1 MSPSLEFEG
10 KDIEQA
16 VKNACDALNIP
27 RGKLKH
33 DVISYGS
40 TGIFGLVGAKKA
52 KIRVKV
58 PESLCEIKPK
68 TVCKKQ
74 PNSIGDGDKSLT
86 EAPITEA
93 PVTEAPVTE
102 APVTEAPVTEAP
114 VTEAPVCTATTH
126 DDFKP
131 VDLGRDVLQRIIDCI
146 TTDTTISIEPDEDRI
161 LLRVKGDNPALLIGK
176 HGQTLEAIQ
185 YLVEKIINK
194 NSEQRIRIQ
203 VDVDGYLENRQISL
217 QKLVGRLAKKAKQ
230 TGKPVTIGQMNAYD
244 RRIVHLALKDD
255 SELRTKSIGNG
266 YIKKLMIFPRKN
278 SIKKKASG

>member
-16 VKNACDALNIP
+16 VKNACAALNVP
-27 RGKLKH
+27 KEKLKH

-40 TGIFGLVGAKKA
+40 TGIFGLVGAKQA
-52 KIRVKV
+52 KIRVKE
-58 PESLCEIKPK
+58 PDSLREIKPE

-74 PNSIGDGDKSLT
+74 PNSISVGDGDQSLT
-86 EAPITEA
+86 KV
-93 PVTEAPVTE
+93 PVS
-102 APVTEAPVTEAP
+102 
-114 VTEAPVCTATTH
+114 TTTTP
-126 DDFKP
+126 DDCKP
-131 VDLGRDVLQRIIDCI
+131 VDLGRDVLQHIIDCI
-146 TTDTTISIEPDEDRI
+146 VADTTISTERDEDRI

-194 NSEQRIRIQ
+194 SSEQRIRIQ
-203 VDVDGYLENRQISL
+203 VDVDGYLENRQTSL

-255 SELRTKSIGNG
+255 SEIRTKSIGNG

-278 SIKKKASG
+278 SIREKVSD

>member
-10 KDIEQA
+10 KDIDQA
-16 VKNACDALNIP
+16 VKNACDALDIP
-27 RGKLKH
+27 KEKLKH

-52 KIRVKV
+52 KIRVKA
-58 PESLCEIKPK
+58 PESLPEIKPE
-68 TVCKKQ
+68 TVGKKQ
-74 PNSIGDGDKSLT
+74 PNNIDAGDKLLT
-86 EAPITEA
+86 EPPER
-93 PVTEAPVTE
+93 
-102 APVTEAPVTEAP
+102 
-114 VTEAPVCTATTH
+114 TARAL

-131 VDLGRDVLQRIIDCI
+131 DTGLEDTVGFGSDVLQHIIDCI
-146 TTDTTISIEPDEDRI
+146 STDATISIERNEDKI
-161 LLRVKGDNPALLIGK
+161 LLRVKVDNPALLIGK

-185 YLVEKIINK
+185 YLVEKIVNK

-203 VDVDGYLENRQISL
+203 VDVEGYLEKRQASL
-217 QKLVGRLAKKAKQ
+217 QELVGRLAKKAKQ

-255 SELRTKSIGNG
+255 SGVRTKSIGNG

-278 SIKKKASG
+278 SIREKASG

>member
-16 VKNACDALNIP
+16 VKNACDSLNIP
-27 RGKLKH
+27 KEKLKH

-52 KIRVKV
+52 KIRVKE
-58 PESLCEIKPK
+58 PESLREIKPE
-68 TVCKKQ
+68 TVGKKQ
-74 PNSIGDGDKSLT
+74 LNSIGDSDKSLT
-86 EAPITEA
+86 EAP
-93 PVTEAPVTE
+93 VS
-102 APVTEAPVTEAP
+102 
-114 VTEAPVCTATTH
+114 TATTP
-126 DDFKP
+126 DNFKP
-131 VDLGRDVLQRIIDCI
+131 VDLGRDVLQHIIDCI
-146 TTDTTISIEPDEDRI
+146 TTDTIISIERDEDRI

-203 VDVDGYLENRQISL
+203 VDVNGYLENREISL

-230 TGKPVTIGQMNAYD
+230 TRKPVTIGQMNAYD

-255 SELRTKSIGNG
+255 SEISTKSIGNG

-278 SIKKKASG
+278 SIKEKTSG

>member
-27 RGKLKH
+27 KEKLKH
-33 DVISYGS
+33 DIISYGS

-52 KIRVKV
+52 KIRVRE
-58 PESLCEIKPK
+58 PEPLREIKPE
-68 TVCKKQ
+68 TVGKKQ

-86 EAPITEA
+86 EAP
-93 PVTEAPVTE
+93 VS
-102 APVTEAPVTEAP
+102 
-114 VTEAPVCTATTH
+114 TATTP

-131 VDLGRDVLQRIIDCI
+131 VDFGRDVLQHIIDCI
-146 TTDTTISIEPDEDRI
+146 TTDTTISIERDEDRI

-203 VDVDGYLENRQISL
+203 IDVNGYLENRETSL

-230 TGKPVTIGQMNAYD
+230 TRKPVTIGQMNAYD

-255 SELRTKSIGNG
+255 SEIRTKSIGNG

-278 SIKKKASG
+278 SIKEKTSG

>member
-16 VKNACDALNIP
+16 VKNACDALNVP
-27 RGKLKH
+27 KEKLKH

-52 KIRVKV
+52 KIRVKEPGPLREIR
-58 PESLCEIKPK
+58 PE
-68 TVCKKQ
+68 TVSKEQ
-74 PNSIGDGDKSLT
+74 PNTIDDDDKSLK
-86 EAPITEA
+86 EA
-93 PVTEAPVTE
+93 PVT
-102 APVTEAPVTEAP
+102 
-114 VTEAPVCTATTH
+114 TATTP
-126 DDFKP
+126 DDLKP
-131 VDLGRDVLQRIIDCI
+131 VDLGKDVLQHIIDCI
-146 TTDTTISIEPDEDRI
+146 AADTTISTEPDEDRI
-161 LLRVKGDNPALLIGK
+161 LFSVKGDNPALLIGK

-203 VDVDGYLENRQISL
+203 VDVDGYLDNRQTSL

-255 SELRTKSIGNG
+255 SEIRTKSIGNG

-278 SIKKKASG
+278 SIREKASG

>member
-52 KIRVKV
+52 KIRVKT
-58 PESLCEIKPK
+58 PEPLPKITPK
-68 TVCKKQ
+68 TACKKQ
-74 PNSIGDGDKSLT
+74 PSNIGDDDKSLT
-86 EAPITEA
+86 EAP
-93 PVTEAPVTE
+93 VTEAATTETPVST
-102 APVTEAPVTEAP
+102 T
-114 VTEAPVCTATTH
+114 TTH

-131 VDLGRDVLQRIIDCI
+131 VDLGRDVLQHIIDCI
-146 TTDTTISIEPDEDRI
+146 TTDTTISIEPDEDRM
-161 LLRVKGDNPALLIGK
+161 LLRVKGGNPALLIGK

-203 VDVDGYLENRQISL
+203 VDVDGYLENRQASL

-255 SELRTKSIGNG
+255 SEIRTKSIGNG

-278 SIKKKASG
+278 SIKKVSG

>member
-10 KDIEQA
+10 KDIDQA

-27 RGKLKH
+27 KEKLKH

-52 KIRVKV
+52 KIRVEAPNKA
-58 PESLCEIKPK
+58 PGSLPEIKPE
-68 TVCKKQ
+68 TVGKKR
-74 PNSIGDGDKSLT
+74 PNNIDEGDKLLT
-86 EAPITEA
+86 ELPER
-93 PVTEAPVTE
+93 
-102 APVTEAPVTEAP
+102 
-114 VTEAPVCTATTH
+114 TARAL

-131 VDLGRDVLQRIIDCI
+131 DTCLEDTEDAVGFGRDVLQHIIDCI
-146 TTDTTISIEPDEDRI
+146 STDATISIERDEDKT

-203 VDVDGYLENRQISL
+203 VDVEGYLENRQASL
-217 QKLVGRLAKKAKQ
+217 QKLVERLAKKAKQ

-244 RRIVHLALKDD
+244 RRVVHLALKDD
-255 SELRTKSIGNG
+255 SGVRTKSIGNG

-278 SIKKKASG
+278 SIRKKASG

>member
-16 VKNACDALNIP
+16 VKNACDALNVP
-27 RGKLKH
+27 KEKLKH

-52 KIRVKV
+52 KIRVKEPGSLREIR
-58 PESLCEIKPK
+58 PE
-68 TVCKKQ
+68 TVGKKQ
-74 PNSIGDGDKSLT
+74 PEKVSKEQPNTIDDDDKSLK
-86 EAPITEA
+86 EA
-93 PVTEAPVTE
+93 PVT
-102 APVTEAPVTEAP
+102 
-114 VTEAPVCTATTH
+114 TATTP
-126 DDFKP
+126 DDLKP
-131 VDLGRDVLQRIIDCI
+131 VDLGRDVLQHIIDCI
-146 TTDTTISIEPDEDRI
+146 AADTTISTERDEDRI
-161 LLRVKGDNPALLIGK
+161 LLRVKGGNPALLIGK

-194 NSEQRIRIQ
+194 SSEQRIRIQ
-203 VDVDGYLENRQISL
+203 VDVDGYLENRQTSL

-255 SELRTKSIGNG
+255 SEIRTKSIGNG
-266 YIKKLMIFPRKN
+266 YIKKLIIFPRKN
-278 SIKKKASG
+278 SIRKKVSG

>member
-1 MSPSLEFEG
+1 MSPSLEFKG

-16 VKNACDALNIP
+16 VKNACEALNIP
-27 RGKLKH
+27 KEKLKH

-52 KIRVKV
+52 KIRVNV
-58 PESLCEIKPK
+58 PEPLREIKPE
-68 TVCKKQ
+68 TVGKKQ
-74 PNSIGDGDKSLT
+74 PNNIGDDDKSLT
-86 EAPITEA
+86 E
-93 PVTEAPVTE
+93 VHVSM
-102 APVTEAPVTEAP
+102 
-114 VTEAPVCTATTH
+114 ATTP

-131 VDLGRDVLQRIIDCI
+131 VDLGRDVLQHIIDCI
-146 TTDTTISIEPDEDRI
+146 TTDTTISIERDENRI
-161 LLRVKGDNPALLIGK
+161 LLRVKGDDPALLIGK

-203 VDVDGYLENRQISL
+203 VDVDGYLENRQASL

-255 SELRTKSIGNG
+255 SGVRTKSIGND

-278 SIKKKASG
+278 SVRKQASN

>member
-27 RGKLKH
+27 KEKLKH

-40 TGIFGLVGAKKA
+40 TGIFGLVGAKQA
-52 KIRVKV
+52 KIRVK
-58 PESLCEIKPK
+58 ETDSLREIKPE

-74 PNSIGDGDKSLT
+74 TNSIGDGDKLLT
-86 EAPITEA
+86 KT
-93 PVTEAPVTE
+93 PVSTVTT
-102 APVTEAPVTEAP
+102 P
-114 VTEAPVCTATTH
+114 

-131 VDLGRDVLQRIIDCI
+131 VDLGRDVLQHIVDCI
-146 TTDTTISIEPDEDRI
+146 TTDTTTSVERDEDRI
-161 LLRVKGDNPALLIGK
+161 LFRVKGGNPALLIGK

-185 YLVEKIINK
+185 YMVEKIVNK

-203 VDVDGYLENRQISL
+203 VDVDGYLDNRQTSL
-217 QKLVGRLAKKAKQ
+217 QKLVGRLAKKSKQ

-255 SELRTKSIGNG
+255 SEIRTKSIGNG

-278 SIKKKASG
+278 FIKKKVFD

>member
-10 KDIEQA
+10 KDIDQA

-27 RGKLKH
+27 KEKLKH

-52 KIRVKV
+52 KIRVEA
-58 PESLCEIKPK
+58 PESLREIKPE
-68 TVCKKQ
+68 TVGKKR
-74 PNSIGDGDKSLT
+74 PNNIGEGDKLLT
-86 EAPITEA
+86 EL
-93 PVTEAPVTE
+93 PVR
-102 APVTEAPVTEAP
+102 
-114 VTEAPVCTATTH
+114 TARAS

-131 VDLGRDVLQRIIDCI
+131 DTCLEDTEDTVGFGRDVLQHIIDCI
-146 TTDTTISIEPDEDRI
+146 STDATISIERNEDKI

-185 YLVEKIINK
+185 YLVEKIVNK

-203 VDVDGYLENRQISL
+203 VDVEGYLEKRQASL
-217 QKLVGRLAKKAKQ
+217 QELVGRLAKKAKQ

-255 SELRTKSIGNG
+255 SGVRTKSIGNG

-278 SIKKKASG
+278 SIREKASG

>member
-1 MSPSLEFEG
+1 MSSSLEFEG
-10 KDIEQA
+10 KDVDQA

-27 RGKLKH
+27 KEKLKH

-52 KIRVKV
+52 KIRVKA
-58 PESLCEIKPK
+58 PESLREIKPE
-68 TVCKKQ
+68 TVGKKR
-74 PNSIGDGDKSLT
+74 PNNIDEGEKLLT
-86 EAPITEA
+86 ELPVSTARAP
-93 PVTEAPVTE
+93 
-102 APVTEAPVTEAP
+102 
-114 VTEAPVCTATTH
+114 

-131 VDLGRDVLQRIIDCI
+131 DTGIEDAVGFGRDVLQHIIDCI
-146 TTDTTISIEPDEDRI
+146 STDATISIERDENKT

-185 YLVEKIINK
+185 YLVEKIVNK
-194 NSEQRIRIQ
+194 NSEQRVRIQ
-203 VDVDGYLENRQISL
+203 IDVEGYLEKRQASL
-217 QKLVGRLAKKAKQ
+217 QELVGRLAKKAKQ

-255 SELRTKSIGNG
+255 SEVRTKSIGNG

-278 SIKKKASG
+278 SIREKASI

>member
-10 KDIEQA
+10 KDVEQA
-16 VKNACDALNIP
+16 VQNACDALNIP
-27 RGKLKH
+27 KEKLKH

-52 KIRVKV
+52 KIRVKA
-58 PESLCEIKPK
+58 PESLREIKPD
-68 TVCKKQ
+68 TVGKKQ
-74 PNSIGDGDKSLT
+74 PNNIGEADKSLT
-86 EAPITEA
+86 EV
-93 PVTEAPVTE
+93 PVS
-102 APVTEAPVTEAP
+102 
-114 VTEAPVCTATTH
+114 TATTP
-126 DDFKP
+126 DDFKADICLENSL
-131 VDLGRDVLQRIIDCI
+131 DLGRDVLQQIVDCI
-146 TTDTTISIEPDEDRI
+146 ITDATISIERNGDKT

-185 YLVEKIINK
+185 YLVEKIVNK

-203 VDVDGYLENRQISL
+203 IDVEGYLENRQASL

-255 SELRTKSIGNG
+255 SEVRTKSIGNG
-266 YIKKLMIFPRKN
+266 YIKKVMIFPRKN
-278 SIKKKASG
+278 SIREKASG

>member
-27 RGKLKH
+27 KEKLKH

-52 KIRVKV
+52 KIRVKDPDKA
-58 PESLCEIKPK
+58 PESLREIKPE
-68 TVCKKQ
+68 TVGKKQ
-74 PNSIGDGDKSLT
+74 PNNIGDGDKPLT
-86 EAPITEA
+86 EAPVST
-93 PVTEAPVTE
+93 VTTL
-102 APVTEAPVTEAP
+102 
-114 VTEAPVCTATTH
+114 

-131 VDLGRDVLQRIIDCI
+131 VDFGRDVLQHIIDCI
-146 TTDTTISIEPDEDRI
+146 TTDTTISIERDEDRI
-161 LLRVKGDNPALLIGK
+161 LLRVKGNDPALLIGK

-203 VDVDGYLENRQISL
+203 VDVDGYLENRQASL
-217 QKLVGRLAKKAKQ
+217 QKLVGRLAKKAKK

-255 SELRTKSIGNG
+255 SGVRTKSIGNG

-278 SIKKKASG
+278 SIGKKASG

>member
-1 MSPSLEFEG
+1 MAPSLEFEG

-27 RGKLKH
+27 KEKLKH
-33 DVISYGS
+33 DIISYGS

-52 KIRVKV
+52 KIRVRE
-58 PESLCEIKPK
+58 PEPLREIKPE
-68 TVCKKQ
+68 TVGKKQ
-74 PNSIGDGDKSLT
+74 PNSIGDSDKSLT
-86 EAPITEA
+86 EAPVSA
-93 PVTEAPVTE
+93 
-102 APVTEAPVTEAP
+102 
-114 VTEAPVCTATTH
+114 ATTP

-131 VDLGRDVLQRIIDCI
+131 VDLGRDVLQHIIDCI
-146 TTDTTISIEPDEDRI
+146 TTDTTISIERDEDRI

-203 VDVDGYLENRQISL
+203 IDVNGYLENRETSL

-230 TGKPVTIGQMNAYD
+230 TRKPVTIGQMNAYD

-255 SELRTKSIGNG
+255 SEIRTKSIGNG

-278 SIKKKASG
+278 SIKEKTSG